1 MTIKTISRTFKQAPL
16 AWLFALLI
24 LVGFGVAV
32 LRNPAPRLRRG
43 VHLLPASDRT
53 LALAEAAGFDTAVAI
68 FSWRDIE
75 PARGEYRWQ
84 TPDEVVN
91 GAAFYNLDLVVRL
104 DQPPAWASPAGAA
117 LDAPPADLGDYAR
130 FASAVAARYQGR
142 MAGYIIWNEPNL
154 AVNWGGQPPDPVG
167 YAALLKAA
175 FAAIKAAD
183 PDALVISAGLAST
196 NQQDAAALDDR
207 LFVQAMYAAGAAP
220 YFDALGA
227 HPYGFGRPPD
237 DARGAHDGL
246 NLARVLDLH
255 DAMQAAGDGKK
266 PVWVTEF
273 GWTVQDAAG
282 AGGQAV
288 TLGQQAEYTAAA
300 FGRASVDW
308 PWLQLLAVWNL
319 GGEGHPEAG
328 GYSLLEANGEP
339 RPVFTALQKANGL
352 LPPRLPRSSGSLTPD
367 YRQVLAADAVIQLG
381 GDLST
386 PNGARRA
393 WLGTV
398 YVPDVGARS
407 WTLTMQIAQTGAW
420 DQTVWVNGTRLAPA
434 SPPANSGGQWAT
446 AAWTAPGS
454 LLRLGPNEIRV
465 SLDENHPTSA
475 LQIKDIV
482 LTR

>member
-1 MTIKTISRTFKQAPL
+1 
-16 AWLFALLI
+16 
-24 LVGFGVAV
+24 
-32 LRNPAPRLRRG
+32 
-43 VHLLPASDRT
+43 
-53 LALAEAAGFDTAVAI
+53 
-68 FSWRDIE
+68 
-75 PARGEYRWQ
+75 
-84 TPDEVVN
+84 
-91 GAAFYNLDLVVRL
+91 
-104 DQPPAWASPAGAA
+104 
-117 LDAPPADLGDYAR
+117 
-130 FASAVAARYQGR
+130 
-142 MAGYIIWNEPNL
+142 
-154 AVNWGGQPPDPVG
+154 
-167 YAALLKAA
+167 
-175 FAAIKAAD
+175 
-183 PDALVISAGLAST
+183 
-196 NQQDAAALDDR
+196 
-207 LFVQAMYAAGAAP
+207 
-220 YFDALGA
+220 
-227 HPYGFGRPPD
+227 
-237 DARGAHDGL
+237 
-246 NLARVLDLH
+246 
-255 DAMQAAGDGKK
+255 MQAAGDGKK

-328 GYSLLEANGEP
+328 GYSLLETNGEP

-386 PNGARRA
+386 PNGARRE

-420 DQTVWVNGTRLAPA
+420 DQTVWVNGTQLAPA